1 MIKKRLI
8 NPKVKKQKKS
18 FSNLSDITQ
27 TALNCTLT
35 HKIENAQK
43 YQLVCDFSCDI
54 VKLYNVNGN
63 VYAYNNNG
71 ELWEFDKQSGTI
83 NMIESGLTEPP
94 LVVGVSVDGQKAPL
108 IITPNGGKVN
118 SVNMFMPF
126 GDFATTFR
134 GSSFTAKDHAVY
146 FSEAYDFNTYSF
158 NEFYGT
164 LLTEER
170 DGVIVGLEKI
180 GSTLFVFCQHAI
192 YKVNFDQTLLFS
204 LEKQKVSVGNIEHS
218 SVKSVGAKAFFISQ
232 GKLYSF
238 DGNSIALLNAPL
250 TDGQLTF
257 LGGAS
262 ACEDKYLA
270 LVSVQGCLAQ
280 YVYSDQTKKYEISL
294 IPTDIVCDGG
304 LFADSLGSVY
314 ALFCGEGQ
322 VYGDLT
328 WKSERLNFNSH
339 LDKALT
345 KITFNSSG
353 LKTFCVAGE
362 FGLIEYNT
370 VDGINCFTLNSQSKW
385 FEFSVCGQMSFS
397 FDNLSVEYRIIGE

>member
-1 MIKKRLI
+1 MWKDYKETESIRTRPAFELNTAFNDTI
-8 NPKVKKQKKS
+8 NGV
-18 FSNLSDITQ
+18 FF
-27 TALNCTLT
+27 
-35 HKIENAQK
+35 
-43 YQLVCDFSCDI
+43 Y
-54 VKLYNVNGN
+54 
-63 VYAYNNNG
+63 NG
-71 ELWEFDKQSGTI
+71 EMLVHCGT
-83 NMIESGLTEPP
+83 E
-94 LVVGVSVDGQKAPL
+94 
-108 IITPNGGKVN
+108 
-118 SVNMFMPF
+118 
-126 GDFATTFR
+126 
-134 GSSFTAKDHAVY
+134 
-146 FSEAYDFNTYSF
+146 
-158 NEFYGT
+158 
-164 LLTEER
+164 
-170 DGVIVGLEKI
+170 
-180 GSTLFVFCQHAI
+180 I
-192 YKVNFDQTLLFS
+192 YKVKDGITTKVTDCLNNEKSQSFVYDGIFYFKDGMHYLKYDGTGFTDVIYDAYIPTTTIARKPLGGGTKYEDVNMLSPYRKNSFLADGASFSFFLDVMNIDNYPVIVTVNDEVVDQSEYTVDYA
-204 LEKQKVSVGNIEHS
+204 E
-218 SVKSVGAKAFFISQ
+218 
-232 GKLYSF
+232 GKIVFKNYAP
-238 DGNSIALLNAPL
+238 DAPL

-345 KITFNSSG
+345 KITFNSLG